1 MHTRRTLLTAVGAT
15 LLAASHAVT
24 AQTGKRRIAYL
35 AGSSPPTGGPFLTL
49 FTTGL
54 NELGWIE
61 GSNLIFDIRWAQGD
75 PTRYAPLTSE
85 LLALQPDVF
94 VATLDSM
101 LGPAMAATKAVPI
114 VFIQGSN
121 PVGRGVVKS
130 LGRPGG
136 NVTGFA
142 TVATEL
148 DAKRL
153 QLLKEAVPGLNK
165 VGVFVSS
172 QNIVGLGHLDEARR
186 ILRLELVPA
195 LIDRP
200 EDIEVA
206 FEQFANAGVK
216 AVFDMSTGFLTFT
229 ARDRVAALAIKHHMA
244 LCGATQSADSGVLLS
259 YGHDVPAL
267 FKRAAPLVDRILK
280 GAKPADIPV
289 EQVNVYELVVNLR
302 TARALGIKLPYS
314 LMLQAT
320 RVIE

>member
-216 AVFDMSTGFLTFT
+216 AVLHATGSPHSRSSTTW
-229 ARDRVAALAIKHHMA
+229 R
-244 LCGATQSADSGVLLS
+244 C
-259 YGHDVPAL
+259 
-267 FKRAAPLVDRILK
+267 AAPRRVPI
-280 GAKPADIPV
+280 PACCFPTVTTFRPCSNAPHRSSIAFSKAPSRPTFRS
-289 EQVNVYELVVNLR
+289 N
-302 TARALGIKLPYS
+302 K
-314 LMLQAT
+314 
-320 RVIE
+320 